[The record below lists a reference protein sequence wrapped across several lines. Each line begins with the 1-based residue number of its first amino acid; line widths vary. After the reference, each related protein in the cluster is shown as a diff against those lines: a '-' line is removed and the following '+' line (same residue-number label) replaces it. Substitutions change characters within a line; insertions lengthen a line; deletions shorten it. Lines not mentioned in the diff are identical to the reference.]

1 MCYQITICIDVCEDF
16 KGYTHKTIWSK
27 SYEEFNMNFAWR
39 RGVHLMQTLN
49 SPIESRLHTK
59 IRVKNPTNVK
69 QRILGYE
76 DYI

>member
-1 MCYQITICIDVCEDF
+1 
-16 KGYTHKTIWSK
+16 
-27 SYEEFNMNFAWR
+27 
-39 RGVHLMQTLN
+39 MQTLN